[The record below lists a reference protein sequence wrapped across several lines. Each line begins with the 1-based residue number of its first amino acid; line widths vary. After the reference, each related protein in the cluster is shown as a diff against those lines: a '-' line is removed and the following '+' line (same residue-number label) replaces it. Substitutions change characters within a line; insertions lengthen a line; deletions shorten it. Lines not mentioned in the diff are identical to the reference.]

1 MRGMTAVKDLDSA
14 LVTLEA
20 QSDDLSDSSVFGRM
34 LDNFFSLRKTGFWP
48 SSRAWIPP
56 TDVFETDQSIVV
68 RMEIAGVAEED
79 IEVKVSDNFLVVRG
93 RRLHAP
99 LAKNENYHLMEIHYG
114 PFERVF
120 RLPDGMELR
129 DVTAVLR
136 DGFLTVTIPRGA
148 QKDEIR
154 INIE

>member
-1 MRGMTAVKDLDSA
+1 MTAVKKYDSG

-20 QSDDLSDSSVFGRM
+20 QPDDLSDSSVFGRV

-56 TDVFETDQSIVV
+56 TDVFETDDCIVI
-68 RMEIAGVAEED
+68 RMEIAGVAESD
-79 IEVKVSDNFLVVRG
+79 IEVKVSDNFLIVRG
-93 RRLHAP
+93 RRLHTP
-99 LAKNENYHLMEIHYG
+99 QAKNENYHLMEIHYG

-120 RLPDGMELR
+120 RLPDSMELR
-129 DVTAVLR
+129 DVSAVLR

-148 QKDEIR
+148 QQGEIR